1 MFRFDHRS
9 VLLHRFQMRLK
20 EEELRAVRKS
30 LDVAESKIASART
43 KHERKLKRIQ
53 EKKDRILSD
62 QVRFST

>member
-1 MFRFDHRS
+1 
-9 VLLHRFQMRLK
+9 MRLK